1 MSGESLT
8 RAERTDLQRVA
19 RMRAKVARNGI
30 DAAKAHRLAELER
43 ELQALYKVDHEAWA
57 ELTSQIVQDVARVD
71 AEVAKRCEALG
82 IRPEFRPMLYAGW
95 AQAGENAS
103 KERRAELRRL
113 AALEL
118 DAMGKA
124 AKQRIDAAELETV
137 TAIVAV
143 GMTSEAREL
152 LEAMP
157 TVEALIPS
165 LDVAALE
172 SKAGKRETRRGV
184 YLLESDAVGGA

>member
-1 MSGESLT
+1 MNEDALT

-30 DAAKAHRLAELER
+30 DAAKAERLHVFER
-43 ELQALYKVDHEAWA
+43 ELQARYGADDAALADLTAQAEAQVRAVDE
-57 ELTSQIVQDVARVD
+57 EL
-71 AEVAKRCEALG
+71 AKRCEAMG
-82 IRPEFRPMLYAGW
+82 IRPEFRPSLRVW
-95 AQAGENAS
+95 WSSAGENSS
-103 KERRAELRRL
+103 KDRQAELRKL
-113 AALEL
+113 ARLEL

-143 GMTSEAREL
+143 GLGSQAREL

-157 TVEALIPS
+157 TVDELLP
-165 LDVAALE
+165 ALE
-172 SKAGKRETRRGV
+172 VEAIEDKTRKGLR
-184 YLLESDAVGGA
+184 AVGGGL